1 VRRIGPDVRRVLAAS
16 LTLSAATGVFA
27 LSFGV
32 LAVGAGAS
40 VLQACVLSLATFTGA
55 SQMSAMSVVA
65 AGGGL
70 GAALG
75 GSLLLAA
82 RNGVYGLVLA
92 PRFGGRLPLRLVA
105 AQFVIDETTAMMTA
119 QRDRRLGSIAF
130 WSTAIALFTCWNLGT
145 LAGALIGGAI
155 DPQRWG
161 LDVAFTAA
169 FVAMLAPHLA
179 TRQGRRAAVLGA
191 AICLALV
198 PFAPVG
204 VPVLA
209 AGAAIF
215 TGLSTPPAEP
225 AS

>member
-1 VRRIGPDVRRVLAAS
+1 VLAAS

-119 QRDRRLGSIAF
+119 QRDRRLASIAF

-155 DPQRWG
+155 DGGDGAGKGALIGGAGGAVVTGATTSDRWEK
-161 LDVAFTAA
+161 VY
-169 FVAMLAPHLA
+169 
-179 TRQGRRAAVLGA
+179 RRAYAD
-191 AICLALV
+191 CR
-198 PFAPVG
+198 
-204 VPVLA
+204 
-209 AGAAIF
+209 
-215 TGLSTPPAEP
+215 

>member
-1 VRRIGPDVRRVLAAS
+1 MSEGSDVRRVLAAS

-55 SQMSAMSVVA
+55 SQMSAMSVIA

-92 PRFGGRLPLRLVA
+92 PRFSGRLAIRLVA

-119 QRDRRLGSIAF
+119 QRDRRLAAVAF

-145 LAGALIGGAI
+145 FVGALIGEAI
-155 DPQRWG
+155 YPQRWG

-179 TRQGRRAAVLGA
+179 TRQGRRAALLGA
-191 AICLALV
+191 VICLVLV

-204 VPVLA
+204 LPVLA

-225 AS
+225 AA